1 MKLRLFFLFL
11 LVVTMLLSFELLTG
25 YYPYG
30 KIVPPALIKP
40 TYKVLLLPL
49 DSRPPCQKFVID
61 AGKIAGIEVIT
72 PPAEILDYY
81 TAPGNRPAL
90 RSWLAQ
96 NIATADAVILSI
108 DQLLHGGLLAAR
120 EADGS
125 GSEEDALAFVRELH
139 TQHPDKPIYA
149 FNILPR
155 IHPPASI
162 ENYED
167 RKNLIKYSRLTEELS
182 IFDNPDDLKEL
193 RQLEET
199 VPPSALAQ
207 YKSLYEENSRLN
219 EKLCLMASQGILEK
233 IIIGQDDSEDFGI
246 PNLEKLQLQRFINSL
261 EIRDDRA
268 VITRGADEVAL
279 SLLTDI
285 HSHLSGSQ
293 PPKIYVEYSDSDAP
307 GLRMPYMSGSVATS
321 VAEKI
326 RLIHGE
332 AVERPEDADFILFVH
347 IGTDKNMGNRK
358 HSAQRI
364 QELLDGGYK
373 IALVDLSQHFCAE
386 ETLLPQLIYCDV
398 PLNQL
403 IAYAGWN
410 TTSNAVG
417 TAISQGAVFTA
428 ELFRQTET
436 TALLELYRHNLTL
449 LNNRYLE
456 DYFYL
461 KDLIDTINKTLQKAG
476 YKNVYDLDME
486 HNYKWAN
493 YLLQTGISQR
503 ASYLEHTAAYRKS
516 LKIMTPEGPL
526 QLRIRELQAEAF
538 YPWPRTF
545 EIYLQTTLQLEHLP

>member
-11 LVVTMLLSFELLTG
+11 LVVIMLTAFELLTG

-30 KIVPPALIKP
+30 KTVPPALINP

-72 PPAEILDYY
+72 PPAESLDYY

-90 RSWLAQ
+90 RSWLAE
-96 NIATADAVILSI
+96 NIADADAVILSI

-120 EADGS
+120 ESDGT
-125 GSEEDALAFVRELH
+125 GTEEAALAFVRELH
-139 TQHPDKPIYA
+139 DQHPDKPIYA

-182 IFDNPDDLKEL
+182 VFDNPDDLEEL
-193 RQLEET
+193 RRLEEI
-199 VPPSALAQ
+199 VPAAALDQ

-219 EKLCLMASQGILEK
+219 EKLCLMASQGILKK

-246 PNLEKLQLQRFINSL
+246 PNLEKLQLQRFINAQG
-261 EIRDDRA
+261 IRDDRA

-285 HSHLSGSQ
+285 HRHLSGI
-293 PPKIYVEYSDSDAP
+293 PAPKIYVEYNDSDAP

-326 RLIHGE
+326 QLIQGE
-332 AVERPEDADFILFVH
+332 IVDRPEDADFTLFVH
-347 IGTDKNMGNRK
+347 IGTDKNLGSRK
-358 HSAQRI
+358 RSAQRI
-364 QELLDGGYK
+364 QELLDAGCK

-398 PLNQL
+398 ALNQL

-417 TAISQGAVFTA
+417 TAISQGAIFTG
-428 ELFRQTET
+428 ELSRQTET
-436 TALLELYRHNLTL
+436 SALLELYRQNLTF

-461 KDLIDTINKTLQKAG
+461 KDLIDTVNKTLQKAG

-503 ASYLEHTAAYRKS
+503 TSYLEHTAAYRKP
-516 LKIMTPEGPL
+516 LKIETPEGSI

-545 EIYLQTTLQLEHLP
+545 EIYLETTLQLENLP

>member
-1 MKLRLFFLFL
+1 MKLRLFSLFV
-11 LVVTMLLSFELLTG
+11 LVVALLISFQLLTG
-25 YYPYG
+25 YYPPG
-30 KIVPPALIKP
+30 NPIPATPVSYK
-40 TYKVLLLPL
+40 YKVLLLPL
-49 DSRPPCQKFVID
+49 DSRPPCQKFVVD
-61 AGKIAGIEVIT
+61 AGRIAGIEVIT

-81 TAPGNRPAL
+81 TSPGNRPAL
-90 RSWLAQ
+90 RSWIEK
-96 NIATADAVILSI
+96 NIFSADAVILSV

-125 GSEEDALAFVRELH
+125 GSEEATLAFLRELH
-139 TQHPDKPIYA
+139 RQHPDKPIYA

-162 ENYED
+162 DDYED
-167 RKNLIKYSRLTEELS
+167 RKNLIKYSRLTEELAV
-182 IFDNPDDLKEL
+182 FDNPADLEEL
-193 RQLEET
+193 RQLEGTIPLPVLE
-199 VPPSALAQ
+199 Q
-207 YKSLYEENSRLN
+207 YNKLYEENSRLN

-246 PNLEKLQLQRFINSL
+246 PNMEKLQLQRFIKVQDIS
-261 EIRDDRA
+261 DSRA

-285 HSHLSGSQ
+285 HSRLSGSQ
-293 PPKIYVEYSDSDAP
+293 PPKIYVEYNDNDAP
-307 GLRMPYMSGSVATS
+307 GSRMPYMSGSVATS

-332 AVERPEDADFILFVH
+332 IVDQPNDADFILFVH
-347 IGTDKNMGNRK
+347 IGTNKNLGSRK
-358 HSAQRI
+358 HSTQRI
-364 QELLDGGYK
+364 QELLDAGYK

-386 ETLLPQLIYCDV
+386 EALLPQLIYCDV
-398 PLNQL
+398 ALNQL

-417 TAISQGAVFTA
+417 TAVSQGAIFTA
-428 ELFRQTET
+428 ELPRQTET
-436 TALLELYRHNLTL
+436 AALLELYRHNLTF

-456 DYFYL
+456 DFFYL
-461 KDLIDTINKTLQKAG
+461 KDLIDTINRNLQKAG

-493 YLLQTGISQR
+493 YLLQTGITQR
-503 ASYLEHTAAYRKS
+503 ASYLEHTAAYRKP
-516 LKIMTPEGPL
+516 LKIMAPNGPV
-526 QLRIRELQAEAF
+526 QLRIRDLQAEAA

-545 EIYLQTTLQLEHLP
+545 EIHLQTTLQLEEIP